1 MNPMN
6 WFYITLLAWILAAA
20 KLHLTVVETIVAF
33 FATWTFIKLILLTQ
47 DKKGYMKW
55 AKTLFN
61 GNKLGGFTNFYKYLT
76 LLFFG
81 AIAYSLIPSIGI
93 VKFFA
98 GVIAGVMLYAHTLM
112 HYPKVMGVYIQQFK
126 GKNSMSKI
134 AFDWMIWLVL
144 AGWVLYEIIIDCG
157 CHPF

>member
-1 MNPMN
+1 MNPTN
-6 WFYITLLAWILAAA
+6 WFYFTAVVWIVAAA
-20 KLHLTVVETIVAF
+20 KLQLTVVETLVAF

-47 DKKGYMKW
+47 DRKGYMNW

-61 GNKLGGFTNFYKYLT
+61 GNKLGGFINFYKYLT

-112 HYPKVMGVYIQQFK
+112 HYPKVMGVYIRQFK

-134 AFDWMIWLVL
+134 AFDWMIWLGL
-144 AGWVLYEIIIDCG
+144 GAWALKEL
-157 CHPF
+157 FF

>member
-1 MNPMN
+1 MN
-6 WFYITLLAWILAAA
+6 WFYITALAWIVAAA
-20 KLHLTVVETIVAF
+20 KLQLTVVETFVAF

-47 DKKGYMKW
+47 DRKGYMNW

-61 GNKLGGFTNFYKYLT
+61 GNKLGGFTKFYRYLT
-76 LLFFG
+76 LLIFG
-81 AIAYSLIPSIGI
+81 GIAYSLIPSIGI

-134 AFDWMIWLVL
+134 AFDWMIWLGL
-144 AGWVLYEIIIDCG
+144 GAWALKEL
-157 CHPF
+157 FF

>member
-33 FATWTFIKLILLTQ
+33 FATWTFIKLILLKQ
-47 DKKGYMKW
+47 DMKGYMSW
-55 AKTLFN
+55 ATKFFKSNNNMKFFRYLF
-61 GNKLGGFTNFYKYLT
+61 
-76 LLFFG
+76 LLIFA

-98 GVIAGVMLYAHTLM
+98 AIFAGVALYAHMLL

-126 GKNSMSKI
+126 GKNAMSQI
-134 AFDWMIWLVL
+134 ALDWMIWLVL
-144 AGWVLYEIIIDCG
+144 GGWVLYEIIIDCG

>member
-6 WFYITLLAWILAAA
+6 WFYITALAWIVAAA
-20 KLHLTVVETIVAF
+20 KLQLTVVETFVAF

-47 DKKGYMKW
+47 DRKGYMNW

-61 GNKLGGFTNFYKYLT
+61 GNKLGGFTKFYRYLT
-76 LLFFG
+76 LLIFG
-81 AIAYSLIPSIGI
+81 GIAYSLIPSIGI

-134 AFDWMIWLVL
+134 AFDWMIWLGL
-144 AGWVLYEIIIDCG
+144 GAWALKEL
-157 CHPF
+157 FF